1 MGSYQTITTNFFMG
15 NQLRCQAA
23 GLLGMRR
30 ANNQVAPHCLHKVYV
45 QKPYKKLNAAT
56 APLIAVLAYLWRKG
70 MRTPGFRTNLLM
82 Q

>member
-30 ANNQVAPHCLHKVYV
+30 ANNQVAPHCPHKVYI
-45 QKPYKKLNAAT
+45 QKPLQEAECSYGAADRRSHILVAQGDADT
-56 APLIAVLAYLWRKG
+56 RVSERIC
-70 MRTPGFRTNLLM
+70 
-82 Q
+82 